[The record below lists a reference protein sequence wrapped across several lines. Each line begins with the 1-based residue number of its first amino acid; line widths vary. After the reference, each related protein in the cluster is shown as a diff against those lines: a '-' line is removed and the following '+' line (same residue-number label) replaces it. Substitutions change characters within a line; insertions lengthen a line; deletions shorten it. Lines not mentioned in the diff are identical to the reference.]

1 MDNGAIYFAKNNTWQ
16 NSGVPTSGA
25 SKTGAAFTNLISS
38 GYTWTPA
45 IFSFNTGQSGVTNFG
60 QRAFAYTAP
69 SGFKALCTQ
78 NLPTPTIGATS
89 TTQANDY
96 FNPVLYTGTGSPLS
110 ITGVGFKP
118 DWVWAKKRSA
128 IDDHVTSDALR
139 GVQKDLTP
147 NSTAAEA
154 TNTNGLQSFDTD
166 GFSIGSG
173 SGSGVWG
180 GNSGAT
186 YVAWCWK
193 ASNAAGVTNT
203 AGTITSTV
211 SASTT
216 SGFSIVTYTGT
227 GSNATVG
234 HGLGVAPD
242 MIIVKNRTNAG
253 QFWAVGH
260 TSLTSWAN
268 GVYLNSTAGQ
278 ASATTLFNSTAPTST
293 VFSVGTSGDTNGSTH
308 NMVAYCFDAVAG
320 YSAFGSYTGNSSAD
334 GPFVYLGF
342 RPAYVMVKRFT
353 STGIWE
359 IMDAKRDPYN
369 AADKSL
375 RANASDAEAT
385 GVGPIDFLSNGFK
398 LRGTGGNTNDS
409 GTYLYAAFAESPFRY
424 SLAR

>member
-1 MDNGAIYFAKNNTWQ
+1 MSHLQSKMKSSREDTSTSPKFTGLSTTTTYFVTNQEVGATP
-16 NSGVPTSGA
+16 GV
-25 SKTGAAFTNLISS
+25 N
-38 GYTWTPA
+38 
-45 IFSFNTGQSGVTNFG
+45 IFNFG

-96 FNPVLYTGTGSPLS
+96 MNVVLYTGNGSTQS
-110 ITGVGFKP
+110 ITGVGFQP
-118 DWVWAKKRSA
+118 DFSWLKARSSA
-128 IDDHVTSDALR
+128 ISHGLFDAVRGAGKALFSNATNAEFNYGTTTSGELYQFTSDGFNLGSFGNFNAN
-139 GVQKDLTP
+139 GV
-147 NSTAAEA
+147 
-154 TNTNGLQSFDTD
+154 
-166 GFSIGSG
+166 
-173 SGSGVWG
+173 
-180 GNSGAT
+180 T
-186 YVAWCWK
+186 YVAWNWK
-193 ASNAAGVTNT
+193 ANGAGSSNT

-227 GSNATVG
+227 GANATVG

-242 MIIVKNRTNAG
+242 MVIAKLRSNTSNWPIYHRSLDAG
-253 QFWAVGH
+253 KVVWLDLTDAQT
-260 TSLTSWAN
+260 TSVSYN
-268 GVYLNSTAGQ
+268 G
-278 ASATTLFNSTAPTST
+278 APTS
-293 VFSVGTSGDTNGSTH
+293 SIINLGTAGGTNTSSGTH
-308 NMVAYCFDAVAG
+308 VIYAFAAVAG
-320 YSAFGSYTGNSSAD
+320 YSAFGSYVGNSSAD

-342 RPAYVMVKRFT
+342 RPAYIMVKRFT

-359 IMDAKRDPYN
+359 IIDAKRDPYN

-409 GTYLYAAFAESPFRY
+409 GTYLYAAFAENPFKY